1 MAAFTV
7 PVWWLVVIGIR
18 HPNLV
23 NRQAQT
29 KNTAG
34 EALPAEQ
41 LAAMRAHKNAY
52 SKIAIFG
59 LSACLI
65 SLFLSIFGDEWLV
78 T

>member
-23 NRQAQT
+23 KPPSTNE
-29 KNTAG
+29 NTAG
-34 EALPAEQ
+34 EALLAEQ